1 MPYEYRKLTPE
12 EREAIREQR
21 RARGYPLHEPPHP
34 YRHTGTYFL
43 TAANFEH
50 QPIMATPDRR
60 TEFETRLLTTMAA
73 IQAQVWGW
81 VVLLNHY
88 HLLVGVD
95 SLNQISK
102 ALKLLHGATA
112 YEWNLADGLT
122 GKRTVWYKF
131 ADRMIRNDQHFYT
144 ALNYIHINPVKHGYV
159 DSPYD
164 WLWSSVHEYLDTQG
178 QQWLRQQ
185 WTSFPPNDFGTG
197 WDD

>member
-1 MPYEYRKLTPE
+1 MPYEYRKLTSE
-12 EREAIREQR
+12 ERQAIREQR

-50 QPIMATPDRR
+50 QPIMAAVERR
-60 TEFETRLLTTMAA
+60 TEFEERLLTAMAT
-73 IQAQVWGW
+73 IQARVFGW

-102 ALKLLHGATA
+102 VLKLLHGATA
-112 YEWNLADGLT
+112 YEWNLADGPT
-122 GKRTVWYKF
+122 KKRTVWYKF

-144 ALNYIHINPVKHGYV
+144 ALNYIHINPVKHGLV

-164 WLWSSVHEYLDTQG
+164 WPWSSVHEYLDTQG